1 MSTTLSLCFLLSVLL
16 SAGQAT
22 ISIAINPRQSTVH
35 VGQTQKFTAVVWGAD
50 KPVIKWAVREP
61 DGGSITKEGIYTA
74 PKEIGIYHVI
84 AIATR
89 NGGKQAQAVAKVTV
103 VTQLINRLPQGM
115 GNGA

>member
-1 MSTTLSLCFLLSVLL
+1 MSTTLSLYFLLSVLL
-16 SAGQAT
+16 GAGQLRQAT

-50 KPVIKWAVREP
+50 KAVIKWAVRES

-74 PKEIGIYHVI
+74 PEEIGIYHVI
-84 AIATR
+84 AIAAS

-103 VTQLINRLPQGM
+103 VTHYDTPPRR
-115 GNGA
+115 